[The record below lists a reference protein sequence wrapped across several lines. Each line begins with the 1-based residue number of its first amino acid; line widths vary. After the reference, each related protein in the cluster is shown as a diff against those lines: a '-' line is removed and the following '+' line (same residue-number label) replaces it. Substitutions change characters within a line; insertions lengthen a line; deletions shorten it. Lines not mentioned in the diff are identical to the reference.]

1 MFAANFS
8 TTMKCLVFALI
19 VILAVN
25 DITAAPSPENSDIV
39 FPCTPLFG
47 LVSTMENKD
56 NYINA

>member
-25 DITAAPSPENSDIV
+25 DITAAPSSASSEMK
-39 FPCTPLFG
+39 CTSMLG
-47 LVSTMENKD
+47 SVSTMENKD
-56 NYINA
+56 NCINA